1 MIESL
6 EYYRLQIP
14 MSRVFRTSLGETS
27 KYSGFIVRIRTDDGL
42 EGWGE
47 AKPSRSITGET
58 EGSTASTLDMLG
70 PMLKGKEET
79 STELIWEIMERTVEG
94 NYGAKS
100 AVDIALWDIMGKRTG
115 QPICRLLG
123 GYRESVTT
131 SFTVDLGSMDE
142 AESQIT
148 EYLGMGIDTLKIKLG
163 KGLREDY
170 DRVKKARQMA
180 GDGPII
186 YVDFNQ
192 SYTPKKA
199 LELSESV
206 HKFEIEFLE
215 QPVKA
220 KDLNGLKYVRDRSS
234 IPVMADESVHG
245 PEDAVR
251 IIRMEAADMLNMK
264 LVKAGGITRG
274 KRLIEVAEAAGLPTM
289 IGCTVETK
297 IGITA
302 GAHLALAL
310 KNVHYTD
317 LDGYQ
322 SLSREITTDGVVLE
336 KGKHRVSGK
345 PGLGLTVDLDH
356 STMVG

>member
-14 MSRVFRTSLGETS
+14 MTRVFRTSLGETS
-27 KYSGFIVRIRTDDGL
+27 QYSGFIVRVRTDDGL

-47 AKPSRSITGET
+47 SIPSRRITGET
-58 EGSTASTLDMLG
+58 AGSTSSTLDMLG
-70 PMLKGKEET
+70 PMLKGRDESSIEG
-79 STELIWEIMERTVEG
+79 IWEIMDGAIRR

-100 AVDIALWDIMGKRTG
+100 AVDTALWDIMGKRTG
-115 QPICRLLG
+115 QPIFRLLG
-123 GYRESVTT
+123 GYREHMTT
-131 SFTVDLGSMDE
+131 SFTVDLGSMEE
-142 AESQIT
+142 AEAQIS
-148 EYLGMGIDTLKIKLG
+148 EYLGMGIRTLKVKLG

-180 GDGPII
+180 GDGKMI

-220 KDLNGLKYVRDRSS
+220 GDLEGLKFVRDRSS

-245 PEDAVR
+245 PEDAVK
-251 IIRMEAADMLNMK
+251 IIRMEAADMMNMK

-274 KRLIEVAEAAGLPTM
+274 QRLIDIAEAAGMPVM

-297 IGITA
+297 VGITA
-302 GAHLALAL
+302 AVHLALA
-310 KNVHYTD
+310 KKGVRYTD
-317 LDGYQ
+317 LDGCY
-322 SLSREITTDGVVLE
+322 SLERDVTSGGAVL
-336 KGKHRVSGK
+336 KSGQHSAGG
-345 PGLGLTVDLDH
+345 PGLGLSVALP
-356 STMVG
+356 

>member
-14 MSRVFRTSLGETS
+14 MSRVFRTSLGETTQ
-27 KYSGFIVRIRTDDGL
+27 YSGFIVKLTTDDGL

-47 AKPSRSITGET
+47 AMPSRRITGET
-58 EGSTASTLDMLG
+58 AGSTTGTLDLLR
-70 PMLKGKEET
+70 PLLKGRDE
-79 STELIWEIMERTVEG
+79 SSIELLWEVMEGTVRG

-115 QPICRLLG
+115 QPIYRLLG
-123 GYRESVTT
+123 GYRDRMNT
-131 SFTVDLGSMDE
+131 SFTVDLGSMEE
-142 AESQIT
+142 AEEQIS
-148 EYLGMGIDTLKIKLG
+148 EYLGMGVSTLKIKLG
-163 KGLREDY
+163 KGLRDDY

-180 GDGPII
+180 GDGRMI

-215 QPVKA
+215 QPVRA
-220 KDLNGLKYVRDRSS
+220 GDLDGLKFVRDRSN

-274 KRLIEVAEAAGLPTM
+274 KRLIEMAESAGLPTM
-289 IGCTVETK
+289 IGCTVETR

-302 GAHLALAL
+302 GVHLALAL

-336 KGKHRVSGK
+336 NGEHHVSGK
-345 PGLGLTVDLDH
+345 PGLGLEVDAGSL
-356 STMVG
+356 TGKR